1 MTIPEP
7 PTLLDDYKGR
17 TPEAIADIMRNNRII
32 LHPSFKKVREQIE
45 KENPN
50 ISRND
55 LTRQMYQHYIKG
67 YYRLVKSVDDNVGRV
82 LRLSLIHI

>member
-1 MTIPEP
+1 M
-7 PTLLDDYKGR
+7 R
-17 TPEAIADIMRNNRII
+17 TTVSSTPIVQ
-32 LHPSFKKVREQIE
+32 KVREQIE

-50 ISRND
+50 ISRNE

-82 LRLSLIHI
+82 LRYLMKVD